1 MGVRP
6 MPTSTLRQI
15 RAIVLVVVIALAS
28 SATPAPAFDA
38 AASFARGT
46 KIFSLQAGGGSQEF
60 SRAGETTDITFFNIT
75 PRLSL
80 IPLEPFGPS
89 WLPSALETGLE
100 GWLQRYVEPHDATA
114 GGLKAVVRYHLLGF
128 DRLVPY
134 LEAGAGLGGSDLE
147 VLGHRSR
154 FTFILEGGVGL
165 SIMLTDHLALTAGYR
180 YQHLSNGGLE
190 KPNRGYDAHTGTV
203 GVSIFFP

>member
-1 MGVRP
+1 M
-6 MPTSTLRQI
+6 
-15 RAIVLVVVIALAS
+15 RAIALAAVITLVT
-28 SATPAPAFDA
+28 SATPSLAFDA
-38 AASFARGT
+38 AQSFARGT

-60 SRAGETTDITFFNIT
+60 SRFNETTDITFFNIT

-89 WLPSALETGLE
+89 WLPSTLETGLE
-100 GWLQRYVEPHDATA
+100 AWLQQYVEPNDATA
-114 GGLKAVVRYHLLGF
+114 GGLKVVVRYHLLGF
-128 DRLVPY
+128 DRVVPY
-134 LEAGAGLGGSDLE
+134 LEVGAGAGGSDLE

-154 FTFILEGGVGL
+154 FTFILEGGAGL

-180 YQHLSNGGLE
+180 YQHLSNGGVE